1 MTDLHT
7 HILPGMDDGAPDL
20 ETALQM
26 LSMEAEQGVDTVALT
41 PHYYRSQ
48 EKPAEFL
55 ARRAEVMEAFKAVAT
70 GPRLVLGAEVAYAPG
85 MAEWP
90 ELEDFCYE
98 GTRILL
104 VELPVTPWN
113 DDLFSQLYQL
123 EGRRGITPMIAHVE
137 RYFGIQD
144 KRAIRRLLDMEIPLQ
159 VSAVGLRCI
168 LGRRWPLSLLL
179 NHGALLIS
187 DCHDTKYRPP
197 NLAEATKRLECRL
210 GKEIAARIIKNGD
223 EILLL

>member
-7 HILPGMDDGAPDL
+7 HILPRMDDGAPDV

-26 LSMEAEQGVDTVALT
+26 LSMEAEQGVDIVALT
-41 PHYYRSQ
+41 PHFYRSK

-55 ARRAEVMEAFKAVAT
+55 ARRAEAMETFKAVAT

-90 ELEDFCYE
+90 ELEELCYE
-98 GTRILL
+98 GTKILL
-104 VELPVTPWN
+104 VELPAAPWN
-113 DDLFSQLYQL
+113 DELFSQLYQI

-137 RYFGIQD
+137 RYFGLQD
-144 KRAIRRLLDMEIPLQ
+144 KRATQRLLSMDLPMQ
-159 VSAVGLRCI
+159 VSAVGLRCM
-168 LGRRWPLSLLL
+168 LGRRRLINLLL
-179 NHGALLIS
+179 DHGAMLIS
-187 DCHDTKYRPP
+187 DCHDTEFRPP

-210 GKEIAARIIKNGD
+210 GKELTAQILANGD
-223 EILLL
+223 EILAL